1 MYESLRVITDKIV
14 NNDSLSDSLRLASS
28 CKQRLN
34 SKIQGSTRLNI
45 NVVFRFTRRR
55 NKNPKTIAQMT
66 IYFDYAANSLNL
78 KEIIMNK
85 REESRK
91 ITS

>member
-1 MYESLRVITDKIV
+1 M

-28 CKQRLN
+28 CKQSLN

-45 NVVFRFTRRR
+45 NVAFRFPRRR
-55 NKNPKTIAQMT
+55 NKNQKTIAQMS
-66 IYFDYAANSLNL
+66 IYFYYAANSLNL

>member
-28 CKQRLN
+28 CKQSLN

-45 NVVFRFTRRR
+45 NVAFRFTRRR
-55 NKNPKTIAQMT
+55 NKNPKNYRSNEYLFLLCCQLAE
-66 IYFDYAANSLNL
+66 FEGNN
-78 KEIIMNK
+78 
-85 REESRK
+85 RE
-91 ITS
+91 